1 MSISNLPV
9 GNIFEK
15 ISPCNVLKSAIL
27 DLKRGGYKTSELTS
41 LKKCDMKNYAEVE
54 LITISLEI
62 FTLLVQYFRFIF
74 FSTETSNEHF
84 NFILII

>member
-62 FTLLVQYFRFIF
+62 FL
-74 FSTETSNEHF
+74 HF
-84 NFILII
+84 WFNISDLYSFPQRHPMNILILYL